1 MALVLIAED
10 GSGLSNANSLTSVAF
25 ADSYYERVPAS
36 YVHAAKWAL
45 PASTNAVKSQ
55 VLVLA
60 TDLIKTRW
68 QFRGTKKHVSQ
79 ALPFPRVNIW
89 DESSFY
95 VDDSSVPESIQ
106 FGTAELA
113 GYLLVSDRT
122 AEAKT
127 KGIKELTVDVI
138 KMVFDKLDR
147 SGVFPDSVQA
157 LLSVYGS
164 QLGGVGGGPK
174 LLTRY

>member
-1 MALVLIAED
+1 MALAFIAED
-10 GSGLSNANSLTSVAF
+10 GSGLSNANSLISLAN
-25 ADSYYERVPAS
+25 ANAYYDRVPAT

-45 PASTNAVKSQ
+45 PASTNAVKEQ

-68 QFRGTKKHVSQ
+68 GFRGTKKFVTQ

-122 AEAKT
+122 ADPKT
-127 KGIKELTVDVI
+127 KGLKELTVDVI
-138 KMVFDKLDR
+138 KLVFDKYDTP
-147 SGVFPDSVQA
+147 GAFPDSVQYF
-157 LLSVYGS
+157 LSVYGS
-164 QLGGVGGGPK
+164 PTGGAGGGPK
-174 LLTRY
+174 FLTRY